1 MDPWKSAE
9 PKPESNPS
17 TVTIFGSEYR
27 IRGPADSTYGRKVAE
42 LVDARMREVAEH
54 QRIQSPIRVAI
65 LTLGGAGVL
74 ALLLA
79 LSGAISV
86 KASSGHL
93 FLTAWM
99 LDLVKVRSV
108 VARSLGIDV
117 PALGYR
123 VKEHVSSGAAMHL
136 VIGR

>member
-27 IRGPADSTYGRKVAE
+27 IRGPADSTYGRRVAE

-65 LTLGGAGVL
+65 LTLL
-74 ALLLA
+74 NLTDELLA
-79 LSGAISV
+79 ERQRAGRLATTVEEEARRLEAEIAAAVGAEPGNHSPDRGW
-86 KASSGHL
+86 S
-93 FLTAWM
+93 
-99 LDLVKVRSV
+99 D
-108 VARSLGIDV
+108 
-117 PALGYR
+117 
-123 VKEHVSSGAAMHL
+123 
-136 VIGR
+136 